1 MKERL
6 KVLSVMFMVLSLSL
20 TVVSCSNDDD
30 DQVNNSI
37 VGTWKFKEVTAGE
50 VKTNS
55 TVNDEKVKT
64 NIVTTVT
71 SSRSGFVYVFR
82 EDKTVTLTDTKYTD
96 DISEGTYTLEDGVLT
111 LTWGVD
117 DGDTYSVSLKDDILV
132 MEDDYARYYNS
143 LKETG
148 LSEIGI
154 EDESFEATKAIA
166 KISFS
171 RQQ

>member
-1 MKERL
+1 
-6 KVLSVMFMVLSLSL
+6 MVLSLSL

-132 MEDDYARYYNS
+132 MEDDYVGYYNS

-154 EDESFEATKAIA
+154 EDENFEATKAIA